1 MRDSWQILADLFDS
15 LIRRERG
22 RIPSEVARLF
32 DLGLRLHNE
41 CPDIDPAFMQRL
53 RQQVEAGLTAQ
64 ERTPRPLLRVPAR
77 LLSCSRLRRVALAGA
92 VSLVILLGL
101 AALHG
106 VRGRVQASL
115 VRIAAVFR
123 PIRVE
128 EQPRVMVPQTP
139 PPRQITQFASIAEA
153 QQMVSFRVRAP
164 AYLPESVKFSRAC
177 VEELDGGQRVYLY
190 YRLDDADVPAGI
202 REGGEQALAIQEVP
216 VALATDQGDFSVL
229 VGTGS
234 AERIEIAGRPALWVS
249 GWWNRKGA
257 WTRTSRGGTVLVQDD
272 EVFYHVRSECSRAE
286 TLRIVESLFE

>member
-15 LIRRERG
+15 LIKRERG
-22 RIPSEVARLF
+22 RIPSEITRLF

-53 RQQVEAGLTAQ
+53 RQQLEAEWAAP
-64 ERTPRPLLRVPAR
+64 ERAPGPLLRVPAR
-77 LLSCSRLRRVALAGA
+77 LLPWSRLRRVALAGA
-92 VSLVILLGL
+92 VTLVFLVAL
-101 AALHG
+101 ATLPG
-106 VRGRVQASL
+106 VRGRVEASL
-115 VRIAAVFR
+115 VRIAAIFH

-128 EQPRVMVPQTP
+128 EQPRVVVPQTP
-139 PPRQITQFASIAEA
+139 PPREITHFASIAKA
-153 QQMVSFRVRAP
+153 QQAVSFRVRAP

-190 YRLDDADVPAGI
+190 YRFDDADMLAGM
-202 REGGEQALAIQEVP
+202 REGGEQALVIQEVP
-216 VALATDQGDFSVL
+216 VALAADQGDFSVL

-234 AERIEIAGRPALWVS
+234 AERIEVAGRPALWVS